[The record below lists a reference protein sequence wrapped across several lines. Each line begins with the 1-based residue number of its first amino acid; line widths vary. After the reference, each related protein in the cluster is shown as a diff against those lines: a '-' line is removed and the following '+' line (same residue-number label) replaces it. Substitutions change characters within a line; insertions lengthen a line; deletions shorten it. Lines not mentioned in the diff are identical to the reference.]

1 MAVALKQE
9 NVITEIG
16 HYGVV
21 HSWFSTVATRLEDS
35 KWGSKFPTVMLSL
48 HQGKLRNDQGKAAL
62 LELKS
67 IAESLSKLSTSEL
80 VWDAEDHA
88 KRPPP
93 EHQKNPKATS
103 LVNYFLTANGLDL
116 TQEFIGNVE
125 SMIEFGGDLE
135 IISVNLPPPRR

>member
-21 HSWFSTVATRLEDS
+21 HSWFSTIAARLEDS
-35 KWGSKFPTVMLSL
+35 KWGSKFPIVMLGL
-48 HQGKLRNDQGKAAL
+48 YQGKINNDQGKAAL

-67 IAESLSKLSTSEL
+67 IAASLSKLSTSEL
-80 VWDAEDHA
+80 VWDAEDPA
-88 KRPPP
+88 KPPP
-93 EHQKNPKATS
+93 TAHQKNPSATS
-103 LVNYFLTANGLDL
+103 LANYFLTANGLDL

-125 SMIEFGGDLE
+125 AMNEFGGDL
-135 IISVNLPPPRR
+135 